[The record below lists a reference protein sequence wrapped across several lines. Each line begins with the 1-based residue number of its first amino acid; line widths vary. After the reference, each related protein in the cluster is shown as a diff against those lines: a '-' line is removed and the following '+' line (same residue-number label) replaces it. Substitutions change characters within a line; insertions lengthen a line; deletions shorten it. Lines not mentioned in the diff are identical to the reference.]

1 MTAYD
6 EQRLAELIKAL
17 PPAPQAWVEAAQV
30 LPLARGRLDDIV
42 AKAEADLAFRDALV
56 ANLEEALRL
65 EGYEPETI
73 PLDELRRRLESEAG
87 RKRKGRLER
96 RPVPGR
102 SRRVAATRRNQFFFR
117 HDSGRPL
124 ALNRPVRLGRTGT
137 RS

>member
-42 AKAEADLAFRDALV
+42 AKAETDLAFRDALV

-73 PLDELRRRLESEAG
+73 PLDELRRRLES
-87 RKRKGRLER
+87 
-96 RPVPGR
+96 
-102 SRRVAATRRNQFFFR
+102 
-117 HDSGRPL
+117 
-124 ALNRPVRLGRTGT
+124 
-137 RS
+137 

>member
-42 AKAEADLAFRDALV
+42 ARAEADLAFRNALV
-56 ANLEEALRL
+56 ANLEEALRV

-73 PLDELRRRLESEAG
+73 PLDELRRRLES
-87 RKRKGRLER
+87 
-96 RPVPGR
+96 
-102 SRRVAATRRNQFFFR
+102 
-117 HDSGRPL
+117 
-124 ALNRPVRLGRTGT
+124 
-137 RS
+137 

>member
-56 ANLEEALRL
+56 ANLEETLRL
-65 EGYEPETI
+65 EGYEPETM
-73 PLDELRRRLESEAG
+73 PLDELRRRLES
-87 RKRKGRLER
+87 
-96 RPVPGR
+96 
-102 SRRVAATRRNQFFFR
+102 
-117 HDSGRPL
+117 
-124 ALNRPVRLGRTGT
+124 
-137 RS
+137 

>member
-30 LPLARGRLDDIV
+30 LPLARARLDDIV
-42 AKAEADLAFRDALV
+42 AKAEADLEFRDALV

-73 PLDELRRRLESEAG
+73 PLDELRRRLES
-87 RKRKGRLER
+87 
-96 RPVPGR
+96 
-102 SRRVAATRRNQFFFR
+102 
-117 HDSGRPL
+117 
-124 ALNRPVRLGRTGT
+124 
-137 RS
+137 